1 MTSPRVTHPVL
12 YRVYQ
17 FFAAL
22 KATLPPWVGGVQGG
36 LTTEDEGLVTSTLK
50 TPIQQQLFA
59 RMSPHDRRHALAVVR
74 TLQAAGY
81 HQTALMQAA
90 LLHDVGKSMGQPL
103 LHRVLIVL
111 LEAFWPAGLRWLS
124 GELAVHPSIQKVSW
138 WRRPFVIHAQHP
150 MIGATWA
157 EEAACEPLAVR
168 LIARHQEILSR
179 SNFRGVRHAYVPN
192 NAARGR
198 AGSSNLDLLILGG
211 EPVSEEEKLLAALQ
225 WADNL
230 N

>member
-1 MTSPRVTHPVL
+1 MTSPRVTHPAL
-12 YRVYQ
+12 YRAYQ

-22 KATLPPWVGGVQGG
+22 KAMLSFRAGGGRGG
-36 LTTEDEGLVTSTLK
+36 LTTEDESLFTSILQ
-50 TPIQQQLFA
+50 TPSQQQLFA
-59 RMSPHDRRHALAVVR
+59 RMSPNDRRHALAVVR

-103 LHRVLIVL
+103 IHRVLIVL
-111 LEAFWPAGLRWLS
+111 LEAFWPAALERLS
-124 GELAVHPSIQKVSW
+124 GVSAVHPSIQKVSW

-150 MIGATWA
+150 AIGATWA

-168 LIARHQEILSR
+168 LIGRHQE
-179 SNFRGVRHAYVPN
+179 V
-192 NAARGR
+192 
-198 AGSSNLDLLILGG
+198 LGA
-211 EPVSEEEKLLAALQ
+211 EPVSEEEKLLVALQ
-225 WADNL
+225 WADDL